1 MLKAKPLF
9 FSVCVCAFACNYRKN
24 YRKPITAAAVDYFLI
39 FMKKIISRIAKKK
52 NHEKEDQSGKVHSL
66 VLGLTIQ
73 LE

>member
-24 YRKPITAAAVDYFLI
+24 YRKPLTAAAVDYFLI

-52 NHEKEDQSGKVHSL
+52 IMKKKNKV
-66 VLGLTIQ
+66 GRFTPWY
-73 LE
+73 